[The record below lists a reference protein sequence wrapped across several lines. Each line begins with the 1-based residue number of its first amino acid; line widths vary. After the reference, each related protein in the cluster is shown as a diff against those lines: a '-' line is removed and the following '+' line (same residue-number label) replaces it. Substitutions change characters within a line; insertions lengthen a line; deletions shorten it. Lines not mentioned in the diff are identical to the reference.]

1 MKKPAWKWIGMIAIL
16 LMMTTTVGAASGASE
31 NTGTATSGNTE
42 YVPVE
47 KNSSQKA
54 VFIHSIQMK
63 DGKVY
68 LNVDPIEWY
77 EGEEANVIFREREQ
91 DPEMTEP
98 PNGYY
103 IVNDTE
109 EQEMIPVSGDAEV
122 LLQLYDQTGRVE
134 DMEIIWNQ
142 EVSLNKFI
150 DVFHKNDVLDI
161 ASFPYHITV
170 EDGQIVK
177 IIQQYVP

>member
-1 MKKPAWKWIGMIAIL
+1 MKRPAWKWIGMIAIL

-31 NTGTATSGNTE
+31 

-47 KNSSQKA
+47 KKASQKA

-63 DGKVY
+63 DGKIY

-91 DPEMTEP
+91 DPEMSEP

-109 EQEMIPVSGDAEV
+109 EHDMIPVSGDAEV
-122 LLQLYDQTGRVE
+122 LLQLYDHTGQVE

-150 DVFHKNDVLDI
+150 NVFHKNDILDM